1 MSKVAIV
8 ILADIETK
16 EDFGRAV
23 NALMT
28 AKEFKDAGDEV
39 QIIFDGAGT
48 RWIGKFTEDGGK
60 YNSLFD
66 SVKDKVSG
74 VCGYCAG
81 AFKVVEDAS
90 SNDIVL
96 LDEVNGHPSFKKLV
110 DEGFT
115 ILTFW
120 KNLFF

>member
-74 VCGYCAG
+74 VCQYL
-81 AFKVVEDAS
+81 S
-90 SNDIVL
+90 LI
-96 LDEVNGHPSFKKLV
+96 H
-110 DEGFT
+110 
-115 ILTFW
+115 I
-120 KNLFF
+120 

>member
-74 VCGYCAG
+74 VCQYCAG
-81 AFKVVEDAS
+81 AFKVSDEVS
-90 SNDIVL
+90 VNGINF
-96 LDEVNGHPSFKKLV
+96 LDEVNGLSLIH
-110 DEGFT
+110 
-115 ILTFW
+115 I
-120 KNLFF
+120 

>member
-1 MSKVAIV
+1 MSKGAII
-8 ILADIETK
+8 ILADTATPEN
-16 EDFGRAV
+16 FGRAV
-23 NALMT
+23 NGLMT

-48 RWIGKFTEDGGK
+48 KWIGKFNEEGGK
-60 YNSLFD
+60 YNDLFA

-115 ILTFW
+115 ILTF
-120 KNLFF
+120 

>member
-74 VCGYCAG
+74 VCHYCAG
-81 AFKVVEDAS
+81 AFKVSDEVS
-90 SNDIVL
+90 VNGINF

-110 DEGFT
+110 DNGYT
-115 ILTFW
+115 VLTF
-120 KNLFF
+120 